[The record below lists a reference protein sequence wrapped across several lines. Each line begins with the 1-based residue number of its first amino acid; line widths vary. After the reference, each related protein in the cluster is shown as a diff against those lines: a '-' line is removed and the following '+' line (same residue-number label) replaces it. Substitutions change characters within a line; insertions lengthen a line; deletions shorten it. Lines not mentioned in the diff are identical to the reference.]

1 LPLIDSN
8 DIVCIEET
16 AVTVRSYRRRT
27 TVPSKIYKL
36 LGIEQGDSL
45 RWVAMRD
52 GTVYIT
58 KVENSTDAEVRLD
71 GDDRNSH

>member
-1 LPLIDSN
+1 LIDSN

-36 LGIEQGDSL
+36 LGIKGGDSL
-45 RWVAMRD
+45 RWIALKD

-58 KVENSTDAEVRLD
+58 KVKNYREAED
-71 GDDRNSH
+71 EEMKHE

>member
-1 LPLIDSN
+1 MPLIDSN

-27 TVPSKIYKL
+27 TVPSKIFRL
-36 LGIEQGDSL
+36 LEIESGDSL
-45 RWVAMRD
+45 RWVALKD

-58 KVENSTDAEVRLD
+58 KVEGVGDHEGDAEESD
-71 GDDRNSH
+71 